1 MYMHETVEE
10 GMEEEDVQAS
20 RRVDPSTTMPTSQC
34 TGRRSMLTAVQEAM
48 RAYREG
54 TDEDIRQQ
62 EMEANVMEE

>member
-1 MYMHETVEE
+1 MYMHVAAEG

-20 RRVDPSTTMPTSQC
+20 RRVDPSTATPTSQC
-34 TGRRSMLTAVQEAM
+34 KGRRSMLTAVQEAA